1 MMFLRYVCVVMI
13 GICSP
18 YLSTQ
23 VKELKGKTAGK
34 VVEYVRLVRKKRHN
48 SQVECMCTSVHDM
61 YWLSSRSSGSSSAH
75 VQHALYAL
83 FFFCTGIHY
92 CINETA
98 ESAKGVVLCVCV
110 CVCKW
115 CTGHCDIVHHSD
127 TGAGAPLPQ
136 EVGGG
141 LQPPC
146 LLEGVWLGMWCG
158 RSLTAQW
165 CTLCVLL
172 RHSRVPTSTPPPPA
186 PAHACSGQ
194 VCSTQ
199 LCVTHGYAPHAST

>member
-34 VVEYVRLVRKKRHN
+34 VVEYVRLVRKKGTTLKL
-48 SQVECMCTSVHDM
+48 SACALVCTTCTGSAADQAVVPLHM
-61 YWLSSRSSGSSSAH
+61 YNMPFMHCSSSAQGSTIASMRQQRAQK
-75 VQHALYAL
+75 VW
-83 FFFCTGIHY
+83 C
-92 CINETA
+92 
-98 ESAKGVVLCVCV
+98 CVCV